1 MLNTFSKILLVAF
14 LFVQHSFAQLIPIT
28 ENELSDM
35 TGQAFINIDHDTSG
49 GLDFTKLTFGLD
61 IKTSLNS
68 DLVELGKYERSGE
81 AAGTADIRI
90 SDFALGHIDSSG
102 NIVPFEI
109 SDPFVELAFDTVNGK
124 ENLVGVRLGFGG
136 AKGKLSGNI
145 ETLTGNIDVTVF
157 GTGSQIAPNM
167 NCGFFDLICA
177 GAKALV
183 GGTWADDQFKAKSYL
198 VDNNGNSDPIRATL
212 IGILNGQT
220 LSMPGSSSFENF
232 IVGFL
237 ESNNCELSGT
247 STCFPLTNF
256 KSLDIG
262 NNGAQSEGLF
272 LSFQTQT
279 VTWQDGSTST
289 AASEGAF
296 MIIPNGGINVSFE
309 QAFNGIPRSRTK
321 YVDPYFGGF

>member
-1 MLNTFSKILLVAF
+1 MLNTFSRITFFIF
-14 LFVQHSFAQLIPIT
+14 LYAQNSFAQLIPID
-28 ENELSDM
+28 EAELSDM

-68 DLVELGKYERSGE
+68 DLVELGKYDRSGE
-81 AAGTADIRI
+81 AAGTSDIRI
-90 SDFALGHIDSSG
+90 SDFALGHIDDNG

-109 SDPFVELAFDTVNGK
+109 SDPFIELAFDNVNGK

-136 AKGKLSGNI
+136 ALGKLSGNI
-145 ETLTGNIDVTVF
+145 ETLTGNIDVSVY
-157 GTGSQIAPNM
+157 GTGSTIAPNM
-167 NCGFFDLICA
+167 SCEWFEFICL
-177 GAKALV
+177 GAKGLV
-183 GGTWADDQFKAKSYL
+183 GGAWADSQFKAKSYL
-198 VDNNGNSDPIRATL
+198 VDSSGNSDPIRATQ

-220 LSMPGSSSFENF
+220 LSMPGSSEFENF

-237 ESNNCELSGT
+237 ESQNCALSGT
-247 STCFPLTNF
+247 QTCFPLQNF

-262 NNGAQSEGLF
+262 SNGEQSEGLF

-296 MIIPNGGINVSFE
+296 MNIPNGGINVSFE
-309 QAFNGIPRSRTK
+309 QAFNGIERSRTK
-321 YVDPYFGGF
+321 YADPYFGGF